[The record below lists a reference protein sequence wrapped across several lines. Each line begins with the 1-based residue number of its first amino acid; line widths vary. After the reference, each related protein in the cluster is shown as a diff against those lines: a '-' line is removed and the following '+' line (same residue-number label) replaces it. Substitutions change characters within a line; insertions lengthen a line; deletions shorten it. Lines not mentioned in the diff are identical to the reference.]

1 MLNPEKANPQGGS
14 PGGSRENTTA
24 NNVVEFIKG
33 YAGMRTYGRALLG
46 NGYLI
51 IPIKPGHKRP
61 ALDNWQTSRLGA
73 ADLTRYPNHGVGV
86 LCGQGAQPVAAI
98 DVDTTDGALAARFVA
113 WCQEHL
119 GLTCE
124 RVGNAPKV
132 LLAYRAEAEGWGK
145 ATGAWFEDL
154 GGARHRL
161 EILGKGQQF
170 VAYHIHPDTGAPY
183 EWVDFFGGLEAM
195 RAGDLPVIT
204 EAQVEEAL
212 QVFEAMAEEAG
223 LVRVSGS
230 KAKAGGMTSAP
241 SDDLDRIAALAAV
254 TAETVTELRSTLD
267 FFSESDAS
275 DYDFWVLKFGHAMAS
290 LKETEFADDAC
301 AIWHGFSA
309 ISTALYN
316 WDEAQAKWESINP
329 DESTYR
335 SIFTWAEERGWQNP
349 RKNSTPKTDD
359 QYATREDQTDT
370 GNANLLARLTNGNLR
385 YVPERCLWL
394 WWDGHRW
401 IADQHGALAHA
412 AALGVARH
420 YHNKA
425 AELMQAASDPA
436 HDGDGRKKLEKAV
449 EALRKWERQCRNR
462 RTIDN
467 MLATAAKDARFHVLA
482 SELDRDPWLLGVE
495 NGVVDLRT
503 GQLRKTA
510 RDEFVTKR
518 APIAFNVD
526 AKAPRWQRF
535 IEEITGAPTAGA
547 AFTARPTLAA
557 YLQRALGYSLTG
569 STAEQKMF
577 ICIGAGSNGKNV
589 LLDMFQWI
597 AGDHCQTIPPEALMA
612 TRHDNDAE
620 RPSPTAAS
628 LAGARTAISS
638 ESKDGQKL
646 DVALVKRHTGGGYM
660 TARLMRENTFRF
672 EITHKLWLM
681 TNHRPALDHLDD
693 AMRGRLHMI
702 PFDRRWNRPGHPE
715 RDPNLPDGDKDLMA
729 KLKAEAE
736 GVLAWLISGAVA
748 YVRDGITPPAE
759 VVRMTRDYFNDQ
771 DALGK
776 WLEDYEICAPKDGQ
790 LAGALF
796 DEFSTWCHQE
806 GFADFRPNNQKAFSL
821 ELKKRGHEKRKGNDG
836 ARYGL
841 RIRADV
847 VF

>member
-14 PGGSRENTTA
+14 PGGSRESTTA

-33 YAGMRTYGRALLG
+33 YAGMRTHGRTLLG

-51 IPIKPGHKRP
+51 VPITPGLKRPPIKQWET
-61 ALDNWQTSRLGA
+61 ARLGA
-73 ADLTRYPNHGVGV
+73 ADVAKYAGHGVGV
-86 LCGQGAQPVAAI
+86 LCGQGAHPIAAI
-98 DVDTTDGALAARFVA
+98 DVDTADEALAARFVG

-119 GLTCE
+119 GATCE
-124 RVGNAPKV
+124 RVGNAPKI
-132 LLAYRAEAEGWGK
+132 LLAYRAAEEGWAK

-154 GGARHRL
+154 VGGRHRL
-161 EILGKGQQF
+161 EVLGNGQQF
-170 VAYHIHPDTGAPY
+170 VAYHIHPDTSRPY
-183 EWVDFFGGLEAM
+183 EWVDFFGGLDAM
-195 RAGDLPVIT
+195 QAADLPVVT
-204 EAQVEEAL
+204 LAQVEEAL
-212 QVFEAMAEEAG
+212 QVFEQMAVEAG

-230 KAKAGGMTSAP
+230 KTNTPRHTAGQV
-241 SDDLDRIAALAAV
+241 DEIDRALAMSSV
-254 TAETVTELRSTLD
+254 TAETIEELRSTLP
-267 FFSESDAS
+267 FFDEADAD
-275 DYDFWVLKFGHAMAS
+275 DYDFWVPQFGHALAS
-290 LKETEFADDAC
+290 LTETPFADGARE
-301 AIWHGFSA
+301 IWHEFSA
-309 ISTALYN
+309 KSLRY
-316 WDEAQAKWESINP
+316 DHGEAEAKWEGIRP
-329 DESTYR
+329 TEITYR
-335 SIFTWAEERGWQNP
+335 SIFEWAEERGWQNP
-349 RKNSTPKTDD
+349 RKNSTPKSPD
-359 QYATREDQTDT
+359 QYATREDHTDT
-370 GNANLLARLTNGNLR
+370 GNANLLARLTDGDLR
-385 YVPERCLWL
+385 YVPERRLWL
-394 WWDGHRW
+394 WWDGNRW
-401 IADQHGALAHA
+401 IADLHGSLAHA
-412 AALGVARH
+412 AALRVARH

-425 AELMQAASDPA
+425 AKLMQDAADPA
-436 HDGDGRKKLEKAV
+436 HDGEGRKKLEKAI
-449 EALRKWERQCRNR
+449 EALRKWEKQCRNR

-467 MLATAAKDARFHVLA
+467 MLATAAKDSRFHVLA

-503 GQLRKTA
+503 GQLRATA

-518 APIAFNVD
+518 APIAFNPE
-526 AKAPRWQRF
+526 AKAPRWSGF
-535 IEEITGAPTAGA
+535 IEEITGAPGDGAG
-547 AFTARPTLAA
+547 FTPRPALAA

-569 STAEQKMF
+569 SVAEQKMF

-589 LLDMFQWI
+589 LLDMFQWA
-597 AGDHCQTIPPEALMA
+597 AGEHCQTIPPEALMA

-628 LAGARTAISS
+628 LAGARSAISS

-715 RDPNLPDGDKDLMA
+715 RDPNLPDGDKDLVG

-736 GVLAWLISGAVA
+736 GVLAWLVAGAVA
-748 YVRDGITPPAE
+748 YVRDGIEPPAE

-776 WLEDYEICAPKDGQ
+776 WLEEHEACDPKAGE

-796 DEFSTWCHQE
+796 EAFTNWCHHE
-806 GFADFRPNNQKAFSL
+806 GLMDFRPSNQTAFSL
-821 ELKKRGHEKRKGNDG
+821 ELQKRGYEKRKGKDG

-841 RIRADV
+841 RIRANDIL
-847 VF
+847 